1 MQRFLNVDDARKVL
15 LHTIM
20 CDNIWASM
28 VEAGIEGAEPPY
40 RGSEKIA
47 SKGITLVRLN
57 KVRKALKRF

>member
-1 MQRFLNVDDARKVL
+1 MNWL
-15 LHTIM
+15 LYSII
-20 CDNIWASM
+20 CDNIWASL
-28 VEAGIEGAEPPY
+28 VGAEVEGAEPPY